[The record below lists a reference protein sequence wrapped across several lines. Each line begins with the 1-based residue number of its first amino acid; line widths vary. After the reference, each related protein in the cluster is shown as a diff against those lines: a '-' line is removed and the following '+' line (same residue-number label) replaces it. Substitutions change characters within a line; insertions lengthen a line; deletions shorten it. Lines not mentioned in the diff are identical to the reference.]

1 MLVAL
6 CSRKSNLNNSF
17 LQADVLISS
26 FSAHNPAV
34 ITLSHVLVHTAKIQS
49 RAYLDVR
56 ISLKLWAE
64 HLNASLFH

>member
-34 ITLSHVLVHTAKIQS
+34 ITLSHVLVLQETFCVFCNDS
-49 RAYLDVR
+49 V
-56 ISLKLWAE
+56 SL
-64 HLNASLFH
+64 HIPSF